1 MALAPKTKLWIGLGV
16 FVMAILGL
24 MSLNSDT
31 FSGNLTLLP
40 RITPQQ
46 CIDLKKACNDPK
58 DPKPIACENYTKIDC
73 DRVIAENKA
82 PENNVI
88 QKAAA
93 PVRARPKTPV
103 KPATSGATH
112 GAAPSA
118 SDKKTAPAG
127 AASISTSAAD
137 LQKVRQTYPESP
149 SRGTLDTS
157 KMR

>member
-16 FVMAILGL
+16 FALAILGL

-46 CIDLKKACNDPK
+46 CVDLKKACNDPK
-58 DPKPIACENYTKIDC
+58 DPKPIACENYVKIDC

-88 QKAAA
+88 QKPTA
-93 PVRARPKTPV
+93 PVRARPKVPA
-103 KPATSGATH
+103 KPAPSPATH

-118 SDKKTAPAG
+118 SDKGTSTG
-127 AASISTSAAD
+127 ASSISTSAAD
-137 LQKVRQTYPESP
+137 LQKVLQTYPESP